1 MTRLRYKL
9 RILWALLVKEVLLIR
24 SNPLAPK
31 VIFMM
36 PLAVMLV
43 MPLVASFDVKNV
55 GVAVV
60 DTSHSPLSRRIVADM
75 SASQWL
81 RVDTVVAT
89 YPQAMESL
97 EHGGADV
104 ILSLPPALD
113 RQPELIDIAANSVN
127 ATKGVLGAQYVAQSV
142 SMTLKRWQSR
152 QGAVAATPSTQLQVS
167 TPQQD
172 ASVINMYNPTLNYK
186 FYMIPALVGVLII
199 VICGFLPAL
208 NIVSEK
214 ETGTIEAMNVTP
226 VGKVSFVLSKLI
238 PYWVIGLIV
247 TVIGLT
253 IGRLV
258 YGLEP
263 AGSLGA
269 ILLGTFLFSLVM
281 SGIGVTVANSSQTM
295 MQSILVMY
303 ALIMVFQLM
312 GGLFTPV
319 GSMPEWAQRITYAI
333 PTRYYIDIMRAVCLK
348 GSTVAHL
355 SFEFLALAAI
365 AAAVSLLAAITYRKQ
380 T

>member
-1 MTRLRYKL
+1 MTRLKYKL
-9 RILWALLVKEVLLIR
+9 RVLRALLVKEILLIR

-31 VIFMM
+31 VILMM

-43 MPLVASFDVKNV
+43 MPLVATFDVKNV

-60 DTSHSPLSRRIVADM
+60 DTARSPLSRRIVADM
-75 SASQWL
+75 SASEWL
-81 RVDTVVAT
+81 QVDTVVTSYLA
-89 YPQAMESL
+89 AMESL
-97 EHGGADV
+97 ERGKADV
-104 ILSLPPALD
+104 ILTLPANLD
-113 RQPELIDIAANSVN
+113 TRLDLIDIAANSVN

-142 SMTLKRWQSR
+142 SMTLKRWPTQQPSAPTS
-152 QGAVAATPSTQLQVS
+152 QGQLS
-167 TPQQD
+167 ASAKQQD
-172 ASVINMYNPTLNYK
+172 SSVINMYNPTLNYK
-186 FYMIPALVGVLII
+186 FYMIPALIGVLII

-226 VGKVSFVLSKLI
+226 VGKVTFVLSKLI
-238 PYWVIGLIV
+238 PYWIIGLIV
-247 TVIGLT
+247 TVIGLC

-269 ILLGTFLFSLVM
+269 IVLGTFLFSLVM
-281 SGIGVTVANSSQTM
+281 SGIGVTVANTSQTM

-303 ALIMVFQLM
+303 ALIMIFQLM

-319 GSMPEWAQRITYAI
+319 GSMPEWAQSITYAI

-348 GSTVAHL
+348 GSTVNQL
-355 SFEFLALAAI
+355 SFNFMALSGI
-365 AAAVSLLAAITYRKQ
+365 AVTVSLLAALTYRKQ
-380 T
+380 S

>member
-1 MTRLRYKL
+1 MTKIKYKL
-9 RILWALLVKEVLLIR
+9 RILGALLVKEVLLLR
-24 SNPLAPK
+24 SNPLASK

-36 PLAVMLV
+36 PLAVMLL
-43 MPLVASFDVKNV
+43 MPLVATFDVRNV

-60 DTSHSPLSRRIVADM
+60 DNAHSPLSRRIVADM

-81 RVDTVVAT
+81 RVDTVVANC
-89 YPQAMESL
+89 PAAMAAL
-97 EHGGADV
+97 EHGRADV
-104 ILSLPPALD
+104 ILTLPATLD
-113 RQPELIDIAANSVN
+113 RQLELIDIAANSVN

-142 SMTLKRWQSR
+142 TMTLQRWQAE
-152 QGAVAATPSTQLQVS
+152 QGGAAMQLNTTADASPSQQV
-167 TPQQD
+167 
-172 ASVINMYNPTLNYK
+172 SVINLYNPTLNYK

-199 VICGFLPAL
+199 IICGFLPAL

-226 VGKVSFVLSKLI
+226 VGRVTFVLSKLI

-247 TVIGLT
+247 TVIGLG
-253 IGRLV
+253 IGRMV

-281 SGIGVTVANSSQTM
+281 SGIGVTVSNRSSTM

-303 ALIMVFQLM
+303 ALIMMFQLM

-319 GSMPEWAQRITYAI
+319 ESMPDWAQGITYAI

-348 GSTVAHL
+348 GSTVTDLA
-355 SFEFLALAAI
+355 FNFLALTAF
-365 AAAVSLLAAITYRKQ
+365 AAAVSLLAAVTYRKQ
-380 T
+380 S

>member
-1 MTRLRYKL
+1 MTRLKYKL
-9 RILWALLVKEVLLIR
+9 RVLRALLVKEILLIR

-31 VIFMM
+31 VILMM

-43 MPLVASFDVKNV
+43 MPLVATFDVKNV

-60 DTSHSPLSRRIVADM
+60 DTARSPLSRRIVADM
-75 SASQWL
+75 SASEWL
-81 RVDTVVAT
+81 RVDTVVT
-89 YPQAMESL
+89 SYPTAMENL
-97 EHGGADV
+97 ERGKADV
-104 ILSLPPALD
+104 ILTLPANLD
-113 RQPELIDIAANSVN
+113 TRLDLIDIAANSVN

-142 SMTLKRWQSR
+142 SMTLKRWQTQ
-152 QGAVAATPSTQLQVS
+152 QGSVPTSQGQLSPSAK
-167 TPQQD
+167 QQD
-172 ASVINMYNPTLNYK
+172 SSVINMYNPTLNYK
-186 FYMIPALVGVLII
+186 FYMIPALIGVLII

-226 VGKVSFVLSKLI
+226 VGKVTFVLSKLI
-238 PYWVIGLIV
+238 PYWIIGLIV
-247 TVIGLT
+247 TVIGLC

-269 ILLGTFLFSLVM
+269 IVLGTFLFSLVM

-303 ALIMVFQLM
+303 ALIMIFQLM

-319 GSMPEWAQRITYAI
+319 GSMPEWAQSITYAI

-348 GSTVAHL
+348 GSTVNQLAFNFMAL
-355 SFEFLALAAI
+355 SGI
-365 AAAVSLLAAITYRKQ
+365 AVIVSLLAALTYRKQ
-380 T
+380 S

>member
-1 MTRLRYKL
+1 MTKIKYKL
-9 RILWALLVKEVLLIR
+9 RILGALLVKEILLLR
-24 SNPLAPK
+24 SNPLASK

-36 PLAVMLV
+36 PLTVMLL
-43 MPLVASFDVKNV
+43 MPLVATFDVRNV

-60 DTSHSPLSRRIVADM
+60 DSAHSPLSRRIVADM

-81 RVDTVVAT
+81 RVDTVVAS
-89 YPQAMESL
+89 YPAAMATL
-97 EHGGADV
+97 EHGRADV
-104 ILSLPPALD
+104 ILTLPATLD

-142 SMTLKRWQSR
+142 AMTLQRWQAE
-152 QGAVAATPSTQLQVS
+152 QGGAAMQLNTTADASPSQQV
-167 TPQQD
+167 
-172 ASVINMYNPTLNYK
+172 SVINLYNPTLNYK

-199 VICGFLPAL
+199 IICGFLPAL

-226 VGKVSFVLSKLI
+226 VGRVSFVLSKLI

-247 TVIGLT
+247 TVIGLS

-281 SGIGVTVANSSQTM
+281 SGIGVTVSNRSSTM

-303 ALIMVFQLM
+303 ALIMMFQLM

-319 GSMPEWAQRITYAI
+319 ESMPDWAQDITYAI

-348 GSTVAHL
+348 GSTVTDLA
-355 SFEFLALAAI
+355 FNFLTLTAF
-365 AAAVSLLAAITYRKQ
+365 AAAVSLLAAVTYRKHS
-380 T
+380 